1 MKEWKT
7 MLFILALVASLS
19 EGVGAAE
26 LKGRITDSE
35 GSPIDYASVRVMS
48 ADSLLTGAV
57 CDEAG
62 KYSFDNLAAS
72 TVTASSIGYESASQ
86 TVTLSDITPA
96 TVNLSLN
103 VKAAVLGEVTVTADR
118 FMRTRQG
125 LTVIPSKNQTAHSS
139 SGFELLRNLMIPGVT
154 VNTLK
159 AP

>member
-1 MKEWKT
+1 

-62 KYSFDNLAAS
+62 EYSFDNLAAS
-72 TVTASSIGYESASQ
+72 TVTVTASSIGYESASQ

-103 VKAAVLGEVTVTADR
+103 VKAAVLG
-118 FMRTRQG
+118 
-125 LTVIPSKNQTAHSS
+125 
-139 SGFELLRNLMIPGVT
+139 
-154 VNTLK
+154 
-159 AP
+159 